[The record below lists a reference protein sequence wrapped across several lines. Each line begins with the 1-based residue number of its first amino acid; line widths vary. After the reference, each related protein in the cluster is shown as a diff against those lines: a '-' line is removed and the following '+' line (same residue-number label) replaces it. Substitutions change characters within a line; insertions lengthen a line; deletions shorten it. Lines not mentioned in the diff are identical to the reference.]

1 MKQIIIKLRY
11 YSDQEQSSL
20 LIPVIL
26 FFIFL
31 MLFTPNFWFT
41 SDLDCWKYWSWY
53 TDQEGMN
60 QAYHCGTNYPPIY
73 LYILRFFDILMGG
86 HENALLHYSR
96 IKWITL
102 LFDFLPVLIMF
113 FAGMRALMQKNEH
126 WLLLFN
132 AAYLFNTL
140 AWGQIDAIHS
150 NLSLLAIVLA
160 IRYPMLAASVFIIA
174 LNTKL
179 QAIIFFPIIGIM
191 ILPHLLS
198 FKNWIKI
205 SLAAVLTELAIVFPF
220 LLAGEFKNYFEV
232 MVDSVDYFKLAS
244 LNAYNFWH
252 LILSADPITVSDQDT
267 FLAITYKQWGLLL
280 FCGSSALVLIPLLKK
295 VLKQGF
301 QFLSDKKGKELVF
314 LSAAMISLSFFF
326 FNTQM
331 HERYSHPAM
340 IFLFFYALFSRDFIP
355 YILVSIAYLLNMERI
370 LEFFD
375 VPYYTFI
382 FIPEFSAS
390 LFLIALI
397 LIYKN
402 LFRDFLMKNGSKNE
416 ADSAPNAA

>member
-1 MKQIIIKLRY
+1 MKLFKTFNSFLDERNRIIWF
-11 YSDQEQSSL
+11 
-20 LIPVIL
+20 PVIL
-26 FFIFL
+26 FFLFL
-31 MLFTPNFWFT
+31 MLFTPDFWFK

-60 QAYHCGTNYPPIY
+60 QVYHCGTNYPPVY
-73 LYILRFFDILMGG
+73 LYILRFFDIILGG
-86 HENALLHYSR
+86 HENALLHYNR

-102 LFDFLPVLIMF
+102 LFDFLPVIIMF
-113 FAGMRALMQKNEH
+113 FAGMRDLIKKNEH
-126 WLLLFN
+126 WFLLFN
-132 AAYLFNTL
+132 GAYLFNTL
-140 AWGQIDAIHS
+140 AWGQVDAIHS
-150 NLSLLAIVLA
+150 NLALLALVLA
-160 IRYPMLAASVFIIA
+160 IRHPMLAASVFMLA

-179 QAIIFFPIIGIM
+179 QAIIFFPILGILL
-191 ILPHLLS
+191 LPHLNSL
-198 FKNWIKI
+198 KNILKVA
-205 SLAAVLTELAIVFPF
+205 LAAVFTEIVIVFPF
-220 LLAGEFKNYFEV
+220 ILAGEFKNYFEV
-232 MVDSVDYFKLAS
+232 MVDSVDYFKVAS
-244 LNAYNFWH
+244 MNAYNFWH
-252 LILSADPITVSDQDT
+252 LVLLADPITIPDQNT
-267 FLAITYKQWGLLL
+267 FLAITYKQWGLLM
-280 FCGSSALVLIPLLKK
+280 FCGSSALVLVPLLKR

-314 LSAAMISLSFFF
+314 LSASMISLSFFF

-355 YILVSIAYLLNMERI
+355 YILVSLAYLLNMERI
-370 LEFFD
+370 LEYFD

-402 LFRDFLMKNGSKNE
+402 LFRDFLLKKSPKPE
-416 ADSAPNAA
+416 SHSAPNAA

>member
-1 MKQIIIKLRY
+1 
-11 YSDQEQSSL
+11 
-20 LIPVIL
+20 
-26 FFIFL
+26 
-31 MLFTPNFWFT
+31 
-41 SDLDCWKYWSWY
+41 
-53 TDQEGMN
+53 
-60 QAYHCGTNYPPIY
+60 
-73 LYILRFFDILMGG
+73 
-86 HENALLHYSR
+86 
-96 IKWITL
+96 
-102 LFDFLPVLIMF
+102 
-113 FAGMRALMQKNEH
+113 
-126 WLLLFN
+126 
-132 AAYLFNTL
+132 
-140 AWGQIDAIHS
+140 
-150 NLSLLAIVLA
+150 
-160 IRYPMLAASVFIIA
+160 
-174 LNTKL
+174 
-179 QAIIFFPIIGIM
+179 M